1 MLYELRS
8 YWIEPTLLE
17 DYLDWANGK
26 ALPVLQGEHGF
37 RLVGFWRVA
46 DAEAADAEEPNVT
59 WLLAW
64 RDHEERETQ
73 WAAARASAGWARI
86 NENRPQFHRRSGAV
100 RLLIGIPR
108 SPLQ

>member
-17 DYLDWANGK
+17 DYLDWANEQ

-37 RLVGFWRVA
+37 RLIGFWRVA
-46 DAEAADAEEPNVT
+46 AAEGSDDDPPNVT
-59 WLLAW
+59 WMLAW
-64 RDHEERETQ
+64 RDREEREAQ
-73 WAAARASAGWARI
+73 WAMARASAGWARI
-86 NENRPQFHRRSGAV
+86 NEHRPQFHRRSGAV
-100 RLLIGIPR
+100 RFLVGTPR